1 MRPTPVKVP
10 GGNANLPVTRKST
23 PASASTGQP
32 RKRSA
37 AAKPLATTT
46 ETTAKAPRRVASKA
60 VAASDKP
67 AQPVASRAEPA
78 ASKAL
83 RAPKAAAAVT
93 AAPKAAPKAKAT
105 KPAKAAPKPGKAAK
119 ETKPKPA
126 TTRAAAAPKAK
137 PAAARARK
145 SAEKPIDERVRE
157 AVVARLDSMKAVDLK
172 QIDVRG
178 KTSVTDCIVIA
189 TGTSTRHVKSMADE
203 VVVTA
208 KKLGMMPLGVEG
220 EKEAEWVLVDLGDT
234 VIHVMLP
241 RTREFY
247 ALERLWTMAEESR
260 ANPA

>member
-10 GGNANLPVTRKST
+10 GGNANLPVTRKSNL
-23 PASASTGQP
+23 
-32 RKRSA
+32 A
-37 AAKPLATTT
+37 AAKPLATTKT
-46 ETTAKAPRRVASKA
+46 PAKAPRRVASKA
-60 VAASDKP
+60 VAAPDKP

-83 RAPKAAAAVT
+83 RAPKAAAAMT
-93 AAPKAAPKAKAT
+93 
-105 KPAKAAPKPGKAAK
+105 AAPKPGKAAK

-126 TTRAAAAPKAK
+126 TTRASAAPKAK

-145 SAEKPIDERVRE
+145 AAEKPIDERVRE

-208 KKLGMMPLGVEG
+208 KKLGMTPLGVEG

>member
-1 MRPTPVKVP
+1 
-10 GGNANLPVTRKST
+10 LPVTRKST
-23 PASASTGQP
+23 PATASTEQP
-32 RKRSA
+32 RKRST
-37 AAKPLATTT
+37 AAKPAATATDT
-46 ETTAKAPRRVASKA
+46 PAKAPRRVATKA
-60 VAASDKP
+60 VA
-67 AQPVASRAEPA
+67 EP
-78 ASKAL
+78 
-83 RAPKAAAAVT
+83 
-93 AAPKAAPKAKAT
+93 T
-105 KPAKAAPKPGKAAK
+105 KPAKAAASRGAPVPVARKPARASKLAVTPAGSKPAAKATAAKPARAAKPAKAASASTKVVK
-119 ETKPKPA
+119 EAKPKPA
-126 TTRAAAAPKAK
+126 STRATTAAPKAK
-137 PAAARARK
+137 PAGTRARK
-145 SAEKPIDERVRE
+145 PVEKPIDERVRE

-172 QIDVRG
+172 EIDVRG

-260 ANPA
+260 ATPA